1 MKFLINC
8 LKGEAKES
16 VSDLILSNANYK
28 IAKKLLLEGFGDK
41 KILVES
47 LEAEL
52 FCLPSCNDNALA
64 LKKTVDKIEKLFRQL
79 EGIGEDT
86 YTSVMIN
93 KVKITSKFLNGNN
106 KTRRGRFK

>member
-16 VSDLILSNANYK
+16 ISDLILSNANYK
-28 IAKKLLLEGFGDK
+28 IAKKLLLEKFGDK

-64 LKKTVDKIEKLFRQL
+64 LKKTVDKIEKIFPHWKEL
-79 EGIGEDT
+79 
-86 YTSVMIN
+86 
-93 KVKITSKFLNGNN
+93 VKILILL
-106 KTRRGRFK
+106 